1 VTQRLLITSCV
12 VVSSLFLSG
21 CAYLTGTAGQQSQSE
36 SSFEDNSVNSDFG
49 SSSEP
54 EPQEVTVDS
63 SGAEFMMDALDQLN
77 DSDVNG
83 TWYQDPYTDVSG
95 LSVGV
100 LIDEYSMAPEG
111 CALWWYD
118 SVEDLETHL
127 DQNADF
133 FNEFYWEYWIYNA
146 GPSVLLISGGETDAC
161 HISAT
166 EILELE

>member
-1 VTQRLLITSCV
+1 MKQRLLATSV
-12 VVSSLFLSG
+12 VVVLSLFLSG
-21 CAYLTGTAGQQSQSE
+21 CAYLTGTAGQQSQAE
-36 SSFEDNSVNSDFG
+36 SNFENDSTSSDFG
-49 SSSEP
+49 ASSGSE
-54 EPQEVTVDS
+54 EQEVTIDS